1 MEKLT
6 IIIALLLCLV
16 SCKKE
21 QKCLI
26 GGKWYHEYTMFNGVK
41 TSSNNGTW
49 IEFSEDG
56 YIYTSYGQRSEYIAT
71 DTKVNNAEYQCKGK
85 ELKIQFGFYNIGDV
99 VFNDIDK
106 NHSKYKR

>member
-1 MEKLT
+1 MKKLT

-71 DTKVNNAEYQCKGK
+71 DTKVNNAEYQCKGN
-85 ELKIQFGFYNIGDV
+85 ELKIQFGIFNQ
-99 VFNDIDK
+99 NDIPFTDFDK